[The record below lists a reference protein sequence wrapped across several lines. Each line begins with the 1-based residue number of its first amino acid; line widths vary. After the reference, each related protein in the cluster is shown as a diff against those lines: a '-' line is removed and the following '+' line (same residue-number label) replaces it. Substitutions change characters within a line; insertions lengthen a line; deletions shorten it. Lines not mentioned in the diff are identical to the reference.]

1 MAASRLPLVLSL
13 LALVA
18 CRPAQ
23 MPETASQADSAEA
36 EVRKAVEQLT
46 EAMNARDADRVLAFY
61 QESREFVFLGCT
73 DLMFGSDIFSR
84 VLSPY
89 WESLTGPP
97 VEREI
102 LRVQVLTPETA
113 VVTLQGGSQTASAL
127 FSTQVLVRGEDGRW
141 LIAHE
146 HQSWPGCREAP
157 PLHSTGSLEET
168 REPGIAP

>member
-1 MAASRLPLVLSL
+1 MALSRLPLILSL
-13 LALVA
+13 LVLVA

-23 MPETASQADSAEA
+23 LPDTASRTDSLEE
-36 EVRKAVEQLT
+36 EVREAVEQFT

-61 QESREFVFLGCT
+61 RESREFVFLGCT
-73 DLMFGSDIFSR
+73 DLLFGSDLFSR
-84 VLSPY
+84 ILGPY
-89 WESLTGPP
+89 WESRTDPP

-127 FSTQVLVRGEDGRW
+127 FSTQVLVREEDGRW

-157 PLHSTGSLEET
+157 PLHSTGSLGHAGD
-168 REPGIAP
+168 PGIAP

>member
-1 MAASRLPLVLSL
+1 MTASRFPLILSVLVL
-13 LALVA
+13 AA
-18 CRPAQ
+18 CPPA
-23 MPETASQADSAEA
+23 PIPDTSSQTDSFEA
-36 EVRKAVEQLT
+36 EVREAVEQLT

-61 QESREFVFLGCT
+61 RESREFVFVGCT

-84 VLSPY
+84 VLGPY
-89 WESLTGPP
+89 WESRADPP

-102 LRVQVLTPETA
+102 LRVQVLNPETA

-127 FSTQVLVRGEDGRW
+127 FWTQILVREEDGRW

-157 PLHSTGSLEET
+157 RLHSTGNLGDPGD
-168 REPGIAP
+168 PGIAP